1 MKKQRE
7 ESSEIYTEY
16 EEYMGDAVQP
26 VGFSQEMETPVKKNA
41 VLSRLVFL
49 LVCAVAALVILQG
62 TVFRLKY
69 VSVEGN
75 QSKTPQQ
82 ITETAGLV
90 RGLNIFAINAEE
102 IKRNLS
108 RDHTIEFLGIQK
120 EYPSTLYLFVAER
133 KPIAFLKA
141 NGNLYTLDEQGVVM
155 SESNALELSEKFPE
169 VIGFVDVNPYVGQML
184 KVKDMRKLE
193 AYREIMMELRLQMY
207 SSQIDKINL
216 SDSTNLYLITVD
228 GIAIRMGTNEYAEAK
243 IGAARSII
251 PFLQRLGK
259 TSGAL
264 DVTIPEDAKYTPD
277 F

>member
-1 MKKQRE
+1 MKKQRKE
-7 ESSEIYTEY
+7 QPEIYTEY
-16 EEYMGDAVQP
+16 EEYAGEAMP
-26 VGFSQEMETPVKKNA
+26 PNELPQEMEAPVKKNA

-49 LVCAVAALVILQG
+49 LVCAVAVLVILQG
-62 TVFRLKY
+62 TVFRLDTVY
-69 VSVEGN
+69 VKGL

-82 ITETAGLV
+82 VTETAGLV
-90 RGLNIFAINAEE
+90 KGLNVFAINAAE

-108 RDHTIEFLGIQK
+108 RDHTIEFVGIQK
-120 EYPSTLYLFVAER
+120 EYPSTLYLFVTER
-133 KPIAFLKA
+133 KPVAFLKA

-184 KVKDMRKLE
+184 KIKDMRKLE
-193 AYREIMMELRLQMY
+193 AYREIMMELRMQMY
-207 SSQIDKINL
+207 GSQIDKINL

-228 GIAIRMGTNEYAEAK
+228 GIAIRMGTNEHARAK
-243 IGAARSII
+243 IGAAQPIVAYLR
-251 PFLQRLGK
+251 RLGK